1 MKPLS
6 RSVSSMPRSGIRV
19 IMDRAFGLAD
29 CIRLE
34 VGEPNFPTP
43 QHILEAA
50 DEAARSGKTRY
61 TESPGIPELTSRIA
75 EIFTEDTGRKTDM
88 GDVVVTTG
96 AMAALYTT
104 LMSIADPGDEIIVM
118 SPSWP
123 NYLMQMTLLGLRPV
137 TVSTNETNGHVP
149 TIEQLESAVSDRT
162 KAVLINSPCNPTGAV
177 IDQTQMAQII
187 DFARRADIYVIS
199 DEVYDKI
206 VYEGNHVSAASHDS
220 DGRVVCIHSFSKT
233 YSMTGWRV
241 GYAVAPPEI
250 ATQIRKCQ
258 EPTVSCVNAPAQYA
272 ALAALNGPQEI
283 IGKMRDAYRKRRDE
297 VNRLL
302 SSSGISALNPGG
314 AFYIWVD
321 ISSSQRSDVDFA
333 MDLVDKHQVTV
344 VPGSAFGPN
353 NEDRV
358 RISLAT
364 APDQLYEGIR
374 RLIEESRS

>member
-6 RSVSSMPRSGIRV
+6 RSVSSMPRSGIRM
-19 IMDRAFGLAD
+19 IMDRAFGLTD

-43 QHILEAA
+43 QHVIEAA

-61 TESPGIPELTSRIA
+61 TENSGIPELRSRIA
-75 EIFTEDTGRKTDM
+75 EIFTEDTGRKTEV

-104 LMSIADPGDEIIVM
+104 LMSIADPGDEVIVM

-123 NYLMQMTLLGLRPV
+123 NYLMQMTLLGIRPV

-149 TIEQLESAVSDRT
+149 TIEQLESAVSVRT
-162 KAVLINSPCNPTGAV
+162 KAVLLNSPCNPTGAV
-177 IDQTQMAQII
+177 IDQTQMARII

-206 VYEGNHVSAASHDS
+206 VYEGTHVSAASYDS

-250 ATQIRKCQ
+250 ATLIRKCQ

-283 IGKMRDAYRKRRDE
+283 IGEMRDAYRERRDE

-344 VPGSAFGPN
+344 VPGSTFGPS

>member
-19 IMDRAFGLAD
+19 IMDRAFGLTD

-43 QHILEAA
+43 QHVIEAA

-61 TESPGIPELTSRIA
+61 TENPGIPELRSRIA
-75 EIFTEDTGRKTDM
+75 EIFTEDTGRKTEV

-104 LMSIADPGDEIIVM
+104 LMSIADPGDEVIVM

-123 NYLMQMTLLGLRPV
+123 NYLMQMTLLGIRPV

-149 TIEQLESAVSDRT
+149 TIEQLESAVSVRT
-162 KAVLINSPCNPTGAV
+162 KAVLLNSPCNPTGAV
-177 IDQTQMAQII
+177 INQTQMARII

-206 VYEGNHVSAASHDS
+206 VYEGTHVSAASYDS

-250 ATQIRKCQ
+250 ATLIRKCQ

-283 IGKMRDAYRKRRDE
+283 IGEMRDAYRERRDE

-302 SSSGISALNPGG
+302 SSSGISALNPAG

-344 VPGSAFGPN
+344 VPGSTFGPS

-364 APDQLYEGIR
+364 TPDQLYEGIR

>member
-123 NYLMQMTLLGLRPV
+123 NYLMQMTLLGLRPI

>member
-19 IMDRAFGLAD
+19 IMDRAFGLTD

-43 QHILEAA
+43 QHVIEAA

-61 TESPGIPELTSRIA
+61 TENPGIPELRSRIA
-75 EIFTEDTGRKTDM
+75 EIFTEDTGRKTEV

-104 LMSIADPGDEIIVM
+104 LMSIADPGDEVIVM

-123 NYLMQMTLLGLRPV
+123 NYLMQMTLLGIRPV

-149 TIEQLESAVSDRT
+149 TIEQLESALSVRT
-162 KAVLINSPCNPTGAV
+162 KAVLLNSPCNPTGAV
-177 IDQTQMAQII
+177 INQTQMARII

-206 VYEGNHVSAASHDS
+206 VYEGTHVSAASYDS

-250 ATQIRKCQ
+250 ATLIRKCQ

-283 IGKMRDAYRKRRDE
+283 IGEMRDAYRERRDE

-302 SSSGISALNPGG
+302 SSSGISALNPAG

-344 VPGSAFGPN
+344 VPGSTFGPS

-364 APDQLYEGIR
+364 TPDQLYEGIR

>member
-1 MKPLS
+1 
-6 RSVSSMPRSGIRV
+6 
-19 IMDRAFGLAD
+19 MDRAFGLAD

-43 QHILEAA
+43 QHVLDAA
-50 DEAARSGKTRY
+50 DKAARSGKTRY
-61 TESPGIPELTSRIA
+61 TENPGIPELRARIA
-75 EIFTEDTGRKTDM
+75 GIFTEDTGRDTKTE
-88 GDVVVTTG
+88 DVVVTTG

-104 LMSIADPGDEIIVM
+104 LMSIADPGDEVIVM

-123 NYLMQMTLLGLRPV
+123 NYLMQMTLLGIRPV
-137 TVSTNETNGHVP
+137 MISTNETNGHVP
-149 TIEQLESAVSDRT
+149 TIEQLESALTDRT
-162 KAVLINSPCNPTGAV
+162 KALLINSPCNPTGAV
-177 IDQTQMAQII
+177 IDQAQMAEII
-187 DFARRADIYVIS
+187 EFARRADIYVIS

-206 VYEGNHVSAASHDS
+206 VYEGTHASAASHDS

-241 GYAVAPPEI
+241 GYAVAPPAI
-250 ATQIRKCQ
+250 AALVRKCQ
-258 EPTVSCVNAPAQYA
+258 EPTVSCVNAPAQYG
-272 ALAALNGPQEI
+272 ALAALDGPQEI
-283 IGKMRDAYRKRRDE
+283 IGEMRDAYRERRDE

-314 AFYIWVD
+314 AFYMWIDV
-321 ISSSQRSDVDFA
+321 SSSQRSDVDFA

-344 VPGSAFGPN
+344 VPGSTFGPG

-364 APDQLYEGIR
+364 APDQLYEGVR
-374 RLIEESRS
+374 RLIEETRS

>member
-6 RSVSSMPRSGIRV
+6 RSVSSMPRSGIRM
-19 IMDRAFGLAD
+19 IMDRAFGLTD

-43 QHILEAA
+43 QHVIEAA

-61 TESPGIPELTSRIA
+61 TENPGIPELRSRIA
-75 EIFTEDTGRKTDM
+75 EIFTEDTGRKTEV

-104 LMSIADPGDEIIVM
+104 LMSIADPGDEVIVM

-123 NYLMQMTLLGLRPV
+123 NYLMQMTLLGIRPV

-149 TIEQLESAVSDRT
+149 TIEQLESAVSVRT
-162 KAVLINSPCNPTGAV
+162 KAVLLNSPCNPTGAV
-177 IDQTQMAQII
+177 IDQTQMARII

-206 VYEGNHVSAASHDS
+206 VYEGTHVSAASYDS

-250 ATQIRKCQ
+250 ATLIRKCQ

-283 IGKMRDAYRKRRDE
+283 IGEMRDAYRERRDE

-344 VPGSAFGPN
+344 VPGSTFGPN

>member
-19 IMDRAFGLAD
+19 IMDRAFGLTD

-43 QHILEAA
+43 QHVIEAA

-61 TESPGIPELTSRIA
+61 TENPGIPELRSRIA
-75 EIFTEDTGRKTDM
+75 EIFTEDTGRKTEV

-104 LMSIADPGDEIIVM
+104 LMSIADPGDEVIVM

-123 NYLMQMTLLGLRPV
+123 NYLMQMTLLGIRPV

-149 TIEQLESAVSDRT
+149 TIEQLESAVSVRT
-162 KAVLINSPCNPTGAV
+162 KAVLLNSPCNPTGAV
-177 IDQTQMAQII
+177 IDQTQMARII

-206 VYEGNHVSAASHDS
+206 VYEGTHVSAASYDS

-250 ATQIRKCQ
+250 ATLIRKCQ

-283 IGKMRDAYRKRRDE
+283 IGEMRDAYRERRDE

-344 VPGSAFGPN
+344 VPGSTFGPN

>member
-1 MKPLS
+1 
-6 RSVSSMPRSGIRV
+6 MPRSGIRV

-283 IGKMRDAYRKRRDE
+283 IGKMRDAYRERRDE